1 MASFEALK
9 ASMERNCEVMIRL
22 KTVEEIELH
31 KHNIKFEDATKE
43 IVVDSGTNEMYDY
56 GINLM

>member
-9 ASMERNCEVMIRL
+9 ASMERNCEVMIRS

-56 GINLM
+56 GMNLM

>member
-1 MASFEALK
+1 
-9 ASMERNCEVMIRL
+9 MERNCEVMIRL

-56 GINLM
+56 GMNLM